1 MNPVFLT
8 ERKDA
13 LTEEMNALIDA
24 VVKQH
29 QATEGSEP
37 NKAKNGTEKPN
48 RKRKLQL
55 NNSENKTEKSATSDK
70 KKRDG
75 GDEKEKKSK
84 AKRKTTGERKEN
96 QPTQTKTSTEKR
108 RRSPRHRL
116 PRKLPYVFLTNQR
129 LFRIQLHHQLSVKYR
144 L

>member
-8 ERKDA
+8 EWKDA
-13 LTEEMNALIDA
+13 LMEEMNALIDA

-37 NKAKNGTEKPN
+37 NKAKNSTEKPN

-55 NNSENKTEKSATSDK
+55 NTSENKTEKSATSDK

-75 GDEKEKKSK
+75 GGGG
-84 AKRKTTGERKEN
+84 RERKEV
-96 QPTQTKTSTEKR
+96 QSET
-108 RRSPRHRL
+108 
-116 PRKLPYVFLTNQR
+116 
-129 LFRIQLHHQLSVKYR
+129 
-144 L
+144 